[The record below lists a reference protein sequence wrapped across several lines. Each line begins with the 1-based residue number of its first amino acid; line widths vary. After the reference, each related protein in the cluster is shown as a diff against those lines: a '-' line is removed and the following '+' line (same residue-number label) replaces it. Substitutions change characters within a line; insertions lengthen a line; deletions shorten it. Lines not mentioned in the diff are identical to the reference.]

1 MATPHPHYSL
11 TRKLLV
17 YTSIFSILMGC
28 LLVVSAYRIA
38 LEETNEILDA
48 QMKYLA
54 ERIGKFNP
62 QPVQSN
68 FNHLKHY
75 HEEDLFVD
83 VWSYKKNE
91 HQYHAFHLL
100 IKPVQQAGFYTHE
113 TNAGRWH
120 TYVLPLKDLQV
131 QISQQDSVRQNLALE
146 LAINMFLPYALIMP
160 FAIWGLSLIIRRNL
174 KPLENFKT
182 ELTQRKPNELEPI
195 SSHDYPIEIVPSID
209 EINHLF
215 ERISHTQQ
223 EQRQFI
229 ADAAHELRT
238 PITALNLQTQILLSE
253 LPNHSSLKNLSK
265 GLDRV
270 QHLVNQLLSL
280 AKQDAALSQDEVN
293 VEISLNEEV
302 IYCIEQLMNLA
313 LRKEIDLGMEKQEVI
328 VIHTQASHLRSV
340 LMNLIDNAIKYT
352 PQHGI
357 INLSVYHEYDS
368 AIIQI
373 EDSGPGISPEKYN
386 KILKR
391 FYRVHQHL
399 EIGSG
404 LGLSIVDKAVHRL
417 GGTIEFSQSQQLG
430 GLQVQIRLPLTA
442 KP

>member
-1 MATPHPHYSL
+1 MRNKPYSL
-11 TRKLLV
+11 KKKLII
-17 YTSIFSILMGC
+17 YTSLFSVLMGC
-28 LLVVSAYRIA
+28 LLVFSAYRIA
-38 LEETNEILDA
+38 LEETEEILNA
-48 QMKYLA
+48 QMRNLA
-54 ERIGKFNP
+54 ERVAKFNP
-62 QPVQSN
+62 RPVQSQ
-68 FNHLKHY
+68 FDHLKHY

-83 VWSYKKNE
+83 VWSYEKNE

-100 IKPVQQAGFYTHE
+100 IKPVEQAGFYTHE
-113 TNAGRWH
+113 TNEGRWH

-146 LAINMFLPYALIMP
+146 LAANMFLPYALIMP
-160 FAIWGLSLIIRRNL
+160 FAIWGLSIIIRRNL

-182 ELTQRKPNELEPI
+182 ELTQRKPNVLTPI
-195 SSHDYPIEIVPSID
+195 SSESYPIEIVPSID

-215 ERISHTQQ
+215 KRISHAQQ

-253 LPNHSSLKNLSK
+253 LPNHSSLNNLSK

-280 AKQDAALSQDEVN
+280 AKQDATLSLEEDCVELGLTDEV
-293 VEISLNEEV
+293 IH
-302 IYCIEQLMNLA
+302 CIEQLMNLA
-313 LRKEIDLGMEKQEVI
+313 LRKEIDLGMEKQEFI

-352 PQHGI
+352 PQQGI
-357 INLSVYHEYDS
+357 INLSVYHEYEY

-373 EDSGPGISPEKYN
+373 EDSGPGISPEKYD

-391 FYRVHQHL
+391 FYRIHHHL

-404 LGLSIVDKAVHRL
+404 LGLSIVDKAVHHL
-417 GGTIEFSQSQQLG
+417 GGTLEFSQSQQLG
-430 GLQVQIRLPLTA
+430 GLKVQVRLPLS
-442 KP
+442 